1 MAEKLKGPSFYSYNL
16 TTETKVN
23 IDELIYTL
31 SPMDL
36 PLLTGVGSDGNV
48 LLPRTPVDNVIFY
61 WLEEEVPLPRA
72 TLNTTISTT
81 GATSVI
87 LNSGEGVK
95 FAVGDAIR
103 IDDEVMLVTDINTS
117 TDTLTV
123 TRGSASETNTTAAT
137 HTAGAEV
144 IGLGTILIEGSIGSS
159 TFQGRDKYD
168 NYTQIWSRKIQV
180 SRTEQRIP
188 KYGVPNE
195 LNKQMMNNVQA
206 LNLGIEQA
214 ALYGV
219 KHEVTAT
226 KRRQTGGL
234 FPAITTNVNSTA
246 TWLTVAN
253 IESALQTAYNYG
265 GRFDYIMAAPAAF
278 NALNN
283 TVGNERVQTMTIEDA
298 RRGRRRSQVVMTEFG
313 DIELVRNRWVRKNH
327 AFGVNRE
334 NFIFRVFQPLIT
346 EKLAK
351 TDDTDTYMMVCEGG
365 FQIKGQAHMA
375 KWTALDITASLPG
388 SGLV

>member
-16 TTETKVN
+16 TVETKVN

-36 PLLTGVGSDGNV
+36 PLLTGVGADGNI
-48 LLPRTPVDNVIFY
+48 LLPRTPVDNVQFY

-72 TLNTTISTT
+72 TLNTTVNSSI
-81 GATSVI
+81 TSVV

-123 TRGSASETNTTAAT
+123 TRGSASETNTTAAS

-144 IGLGTILIEGSIGSS
+144 IGLGTILVEGSIGAS
-159 TFQGRDKYD
+159 TFQGRDKYS

-195 LNKQMMNNVQA
+195 LNKQMMHNVQA

-214 ALYGV
+214 ALYGT
-219 KHEVTAT
+219 KHEVSAT

-234 FPAITTNVNSTA
+234 NDFLTTNVNSTS
-246 TWLTVAN
+246 TWLTVAA
-253 IESALQTAYNYG
+253 IEASLQTAYNYG
-265 GRFDYIMAAPAAF
+265 GSYDYIMAQPAAF
-278 NALNN
+278 QALNN
-283 TVGNERVQTMTIEDA
+283 TTGNERVQTVTVEDA
-298 RRGRRRSQVVMTEFG
+298 RRGRRRAQIVMTEFG

-334 NFIFRVFQPLIT
+334 NFIFRVFQPLVT

-351 TDDTDTYMMVCEGG
+351 TDDTDAYMMVCEGG
-365 FQIKGQAHMA
+365 FEIKGQAHMA
-375 KWTALDITASLPG
+375 KFTALDITASLPG